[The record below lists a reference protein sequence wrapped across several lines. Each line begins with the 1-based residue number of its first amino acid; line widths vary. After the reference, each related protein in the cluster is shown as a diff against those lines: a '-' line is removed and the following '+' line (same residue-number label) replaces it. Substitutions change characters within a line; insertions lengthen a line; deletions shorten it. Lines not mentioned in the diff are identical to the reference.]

1 MNFTECPCHKL
12 FGSISSHSLTSN
24 MARNATAACI
34 KTGAYFLTASP
45 QIKESFSMAKQ
56 GESAQSKACEA
67 DPHYKD
73 T

>member
-24 MARNATAACI
+24 TAKNATAACI
-34 KTGAYFLTASP
+34 KTGAHFLTASP
-45 QIKESFSMAKQ
+45 QIKESFSMGKQ
-56 GESAQSKACEA
+56 GEPAQSKACEA
-67 DPHYKD
+67 APYKN